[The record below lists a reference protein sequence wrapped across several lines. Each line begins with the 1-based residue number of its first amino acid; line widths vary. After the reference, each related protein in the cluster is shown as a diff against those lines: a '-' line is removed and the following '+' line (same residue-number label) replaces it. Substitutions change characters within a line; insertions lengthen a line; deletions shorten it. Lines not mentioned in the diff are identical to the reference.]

1 MSNFI
6 FWHFVAII
14 GVFVLGYLLGGWRM
28 RRLYEVRLEEEYHR
42 GLSEGKDPEWLARKN
57 L

>member
-1 MSNFI
+1 MSSFI
-6 FWHFVAII
+6 YLGWLVGAFVI
-14 GVFVLGYLLGGWRM
+14 GYLLGGWRM
-28 RRLYEVRLEEEYHR
+28 RRVYEVRLEEAYDR